1 MNVETQ
7 NGLDLPREVEM
18 RNAHT
23 ILAKNWLGMHSLGRL
38 IKKCKNYVDVYL
50 K

>member
-1 MNVETQ
+1 VNVETQ

-23 ILAKNWLGMHSLGRL
+23 ILAKN
-38 IKKCKNYVDVYL
+38 
-50 K
+50 